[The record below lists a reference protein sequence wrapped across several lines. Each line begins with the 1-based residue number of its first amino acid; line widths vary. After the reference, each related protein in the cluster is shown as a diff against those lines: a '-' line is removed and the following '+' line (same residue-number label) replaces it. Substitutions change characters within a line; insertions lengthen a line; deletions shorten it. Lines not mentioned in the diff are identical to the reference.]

1 MPLPSTGLRCLR
13 AVQAVWTAVLVFT
26 IQILYTWLDCSLQ
39 HNRYAEGA
47 RAVEAYKEVVARCLK
62 APIDMSQA
70 DIIELLRIPPEPDLG
85 DYAFPCFSLAKTW
98 RKPPQQI
105 AAALQSE
112 VQIES
117 PIKAVSAVGPYLNF
131 TLDDAIVSRDVLSDI
146 LSQGTRY
153 GHGSEGIGHKVV
165 IDYSSPNIA
174 KELAFH
180 HIRSTMIGHA
190 LTQIL
195 RARGYTVEGDNHLGD
210 WGTPFGLLIAGL
222 ERFGWDHDAK
232 VEDIVQLNALYVRAS
247 QEAKRDAE
255 FAEAGRRWFQRLEAG
270 DQVARQQWRWF
281 VDVSLAEFQK
291 VYDLLGVS
299 FEHSLGESFFESYID
314 EVMDKLTRKGLVTES
329 HGALVVD
336 LSAYDMPPFLL
347 KKQDGTTLYS
357 TRDLA
362 TILYRKRN
370 WHFNSCI
377 YIVDMGQSLHF
388 QQLFKVL
395 ELAGCEWSSNC
406 HHVPFGL
413 VLMHNTDTGKW
424 EKGSTRRGTVSLLK
438 TVLEDAVH
446 MARDK
451 IEQSNPSLPDKDRV
465 ARQVG
470 VGAVIFNDLKNRR
483 SRDVNG
489 ETGPYMQYAHA
500 RCSSVLSA
508 AAQVAYGKGVNF
520 ALLQAPQER
529 ALVRQLANYPDV
541 VAQAAREW
549 EPSLIAQHLLTVA
562 AEFNAY
568 WARGNKERHMR
579 ILRADD
585 EALTA
590 VRVTLTAAVRTVL
603 CNGLTLLGVETPD
616 KM

>member
-1 MPLPSTGLRCLR
+1 MAL
-13 AVQAVWTAVLVFT
+13 
-26 IQILYTWLDCSLQ
+26 
-39 HNRYAEGA
+39 
-47 RAVEAYKEVVARCLK
+47 
-62 APIDMSQA
+62 IDMTQV
-70 DIIELLRIPPEPDLG
+70 DIIDLLRTPPEPDLG
-85 DYAFPCFSLAKTW
+85 DYAFPCFSLAKVW

-105 AAALQSE
+105 AAALQTE
-112 VQIES
+112 VQIET
-117 PIKAVSAVGPYLNF
+117 PIKSVSAVGPYLNF
-131 TLDDAIVSRDVLSDI
+131 ALDDAIVSRDVLSDI
-146 LSQGTRY
+146 LTRGTQY
-153 GHGSEGIGHKVV
+153 GHGNEGVGHKVI

-210 WGTPFGLLIAGL
+210 WGTPFGILIAGL
-222 ERFGWDHDAK
+222 ERFGWDNDAQI
-232 VEDIVQLNALYVRAS
+232 EDIVQLNALYVRAN
-247 QEAKRDAE
+247 QEAGRDAA
-255 FAEAGRRWFQRLEAG
+255 FAEAGRQWFQRLEAG
-270 DQVARQQWRWF
+270 DQAARQQWRWF

-299 FEHSLGESFFESYID
+299 FEHSLGESFFEPYID
-314 EVMDKLTRKGLVTES
+314 EVIDGLTSKGLVTES
-329 HGALVVD
+329 DGALVVD

-370 WHFNSCI
+370 WHFNTCI

-395 ELAGCEWSSNC
+395 ELAGWEWSGNC

-413 VLMHNTDTGKW
+413 VLMHNPETGRW
-424 EKGSTRRGTVSLLK
+424 EKGSTRRGAVSLLK
-438 TVLEDAVH
+438 TVLEDAIR

-451 IEQSNPSLPDKDRV
+451 IDQSNPTLPDKEKV

-483 SRDVNG
+483 IRDVKFDQEAILNPYG

-508 AAQVAYGKGVNF
+508 AKVAFGKEVDF
-520 ALLQAPQER
+520 ELLQAPQER
-529 ALVRQLANYPDV
+529 ALVRQLAAYPGV
-541 VAQAAREW
+541 VAQAARER
-549 EPSLIAQHLLTVA
+549 EPSLIAQHLLTIA
-562 AEFNAY
+562 SEFNAY
-568 WARGNKERHMR
+568 WACGNKDHTMR
-579 ILRADD
+579 ILQVDD
-585 EALTA
+585 ESLTA
-590 VRVTLTAAVRTVL
+590 ARVTLTAAVRTVL
-603 CNGLTLLGVETPD
+603 CNGLKLLGVETPD
-616 KM
+616 EM